1 MDRASTGP
9 SAARA
14 FVRDNTAIERPS
26 LVPEIPLHLA
36 SKVMPLWHATEEELE
51 QLNIPPPYWA
61 FAWAGGQ
68 ALTRY
73 LLDNPAHARGK
84 RVLDFAS
91 GSGLSAIAAARCGA
105 AHVTAAE
112 IDPLALAAIELNAEL
127 NGVSLE
133 LLGED
138 CLRQQGMH
146 WDLLLAGDVCYEQPM
161 AEQAF
166 SWLQRQA
173 SAGAEVLMGDPGRSY
188 LPADGLESVAVY
200 RVSTNRELEDS
211 EIRRTT
217 VLRVLPGGGN

>member
-1 MDRASTGP
+1 MEKPAASS

-14 FVRDNTAIERPS
+14 FVHDNTAIERPS
-26 LVPEIPLHLA
+26 LVPEIPLRLA

-73 LLDNPAHARGK
+73 LLDNPDLARGK

-91 GSGLSAIAAARCGA
+91 GSGLSAIAAACCGA

-138 CLRQQGMH
+138 CLRQEGTD

-166 SWLQRQA
+166 SWLRRQA

-200 RVSTNRELEDS
+200 RVPTNRELEDS
-211 EIRRTT
+211 EVRRTT
-217 VLRVLPGGGN
+217 VWRVLPGGVN

>member
-1 MDRASTGP
+1 MDRPATNP
-9 SAARA
+9 SATRA
-14 FVRDNTAIERPS
+14 FVRNNTAIETPS
-26 LVPEIPLHLA
+26 LVPEIPLRLA

-73 LLDNPAHARGK
+73 LLDNPECARGK

-105 AHVTAAE
+105 THVTASE
-112 IDPLALAAIELNAEL
+112 IDPLALAAIALNAEL
-127 NGVSLE
+127 NGVALD

-138 CLRQQGMH
+138 CLCQEGTDWQ
-146 WDLLLAGDVCYEQPM
+146 LLLAGDVCYEQPM

-166 SWLQRQA
+166 AWLQRQA
-173 SAGAEVLMGDPGRSY
+173 SAGTEVLMGDPGRSY
-188 LPADGLESVAVY
+188 LPASGLEAVAVY
-200 RVSTNRELEDS
+200 RVPTNRELEDS
-211 EIRRTT
+211 EVRRTT
-217 VLRVLPGGGN
+217 VWRVLPAGGN